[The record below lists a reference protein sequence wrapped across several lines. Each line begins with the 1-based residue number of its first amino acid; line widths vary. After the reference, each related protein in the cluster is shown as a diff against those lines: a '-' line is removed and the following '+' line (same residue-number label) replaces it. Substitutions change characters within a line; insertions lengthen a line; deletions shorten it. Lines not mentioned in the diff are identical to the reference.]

1 MLKNYYT
8 LKSKFVAREVGGELV
23 VVPLTGNIA
32 HMNEL
37 FTFNASAKLLW
48 DELKEDSTEES
59 LVQVLLNTY
68 EVNVAVAQADVKK
81 FLARLEQMSSKY

>member
-37 FTFNASAKLLW
+37 YTFNASAKLLW

-81 FLARLEQMSSKY
+81 FLARLEQMGSKY

>member
-81 FLARLEQMSSKY
+81 FLARIEQMGSKY

>member
-81 FLARLEQMSSKY
+81 FLARLEQMGSKY

>member
-1 MLKNYYT
+1 MNQYYN

-37 FTFNASAKLLW
+37 FTFNSSAKLLW
-48 DELKEDSTEES
+48 EALQEDSTEETLVIS
-59 LVQVLLNTY
+59 LLDAYDV
-68 EVNVAVAQADVKK
+68 EESVARVDVKK
-81 FLARLEQMSSKY
+81 FLDRLEQMASKY

>member
-1 MLKNYYT
+1 MHYFK

-48 DELKEDSTEES
+48 EELKEDSTEET
-59 LVQVLLNTY
+59 LVQALLDNY
-68 EVNVAVAQADVKK
+68 EVDETVAAADVKK
-81 FLARLEQMSSKY
+81 FLARLEEMSKKY

>member
-1 MLKNYYT
+1 MHYFK

-48 DELKEDSTEES
+48 EELKEDSTEET
-59 LVQVLLNTY
+59 LVQALLDNYDVDET
-68 EVNVAVAQADVKK
+68 VAAADVKK
-81 FLARLEQMSSKY
+81 FLARLEEMSLKY

>member
-1 MLKNYYT
+1 MNPYFN

-37 FTFNASAKLLW
+37 FTFNTSAKLLW
-48 DELKEDSTEES
+48 EELNDDSTEET
-59 LVQVLLNTY
+59 LVKALLDAY
-68 EVNVAVAQADVKK
+68 DVEESRAVTDVKK
-81 FLARLEQMSSKY
+81 FLARLEQMASKY